1 MVDAVTG
8 RAALALLS
16 ANSAADQTG
25 NRKNPLLP
33 TPLKT
38 SQQGSGQRA
47 PAILQF
53 DTPKISPNTFS
64 ALQDSGLR
72 TIVRQEVTLEER
84 TRLEAEIRRRIQVT
98 ETGGDPGSPG
108 TPDQTNIITRRE
120 GSLDSRALDALRSLI
135 ERFNGQPQEPS
146 RFVPPLQQDIDGF
159 SDRLNSDDAGDA
171 LAGVIR
177 RIENSVI
184 GEDGLQFADI
194 FRDPALFLRI
204 AGGLAEFS
212 GETNHQAADALR
224 DVIFRLGDRRLHDG
238 NPRNDSLQSIRSAIG
253 RLGRALEDEDTA
265 TSALQQF
272 LTRIG
277 GTPDD
282 GSQAYGSR
290 IAAVVQQ
297 TLNDLRGNALDLT
310 AIEKLQNTINAVA
323 RLADIAG
330 NEDDSLRQQ
339 AGQELRDIL
348 AQYAQVS
355 ERSQTVVTPGEPARP
370 AVAPEKT
377 LTVVEETTL
386 VPRTEIARRVVAI
399 YSDVQEQLRPLQK
412 LSEPPPPTPSLQALS
427 PPPAQDDEDGRN
439 RFVIRA
445 RDDEDEDEQRFGIQA
460 PETNRPGILAGLTP
474 AQPGLASR
482 NPGSLF
488 DTRI

>member
-1 MVDAVTG
+1 M
-8 RAALALLS
+8 
-16 ANSAADQTG
+16 
-25 NRKNPLLP
+25 LP

-53 DTPKISPNTFS
+53 DTPKISANTFA

-72 TIVRQEVTLEER
+72 TIVRTEVTLEER
-84 TRLEAEIRRRIQVT
+84 ARLEAEIRRRILVT

-108 TPDQTNIITRRE
+108 TPDQRTVITRRE
-120 GSLDSRALDALRSLI
+120 GSLDSRALHALRSLI
-135 ERFNGQPQEPS
+135 DRFSGQPQEPS
-146 RFVPPLQQDIDGF
+146 RFVPPLQKDIDAF

-184 GEDGLQFADI
+184 GEDGLQFSDI
-194 FRDPALFLRI
+194 FRDPGLFIKI
-204 AGGLAEFS
+204 AVGLSEFGS
-212 GETNHQAADALR
+212 DTNHQAADALR

-253 RLGRALEDEDTA
+253 RLGRALDDEDNA

-277 GTPDD
+277 GTPDGGD
-282 GSQAYGSR
+282 NSYGNR
-290 IAAVVQQ
+290 IAAVLQQ
-297 TLNDLRGNALDLT
+297 TLNDLRGSNLDLT
-310 AIEKLQNTINAVA
+310 AIQKLQNTINAVA

-330 NEDDSLRQQ
+330 NEDDSLRQL
-339 AGQELRDIL
+339 AGQGLSDIL
-348 AQYAQVS
+348 SRYAQVS
-355 ERSQTVVTPGEPARP
+355 ESSQTVVTPGEPARAP
-370 AVAPEKT
+370 VAPEKT
-377 LTVVEETTL
+377 VTVVEETTL

-399 YSDVQEQLRPLQK
+399 YSDVQEQLRPLEK
-412 LSEPPPPTPSLQALS
+412 LNEPPPPTPSLQALA
-427 PPPAQDDEDGRN
+427 PPPARNDESGN
-439 RFVIRA
+439 RFVIRPPK
-445 RDDEDEDEQRFGIQA
+445 DEDEEQRFGIVTPEQA
-460 PETNRPGILAGLTP
+460 GQTGILAGLNT
-474 AQPGLASR
+474 AQPGGFGSR

-488 DTRI
+488 DSRI

>member
-1 MVDAVTG
+1 M
-8 RAALALLS
+8 
-16 ANSAADQTG
+16 
-25 NRKNPLLP
+25 LP

-47 PAILQF
+47 PAILHF
-53 DTPKISPNTFS
+53 DTPKISANTFA

-72 TIVRQEVTLEER
+72 TVVRREVTLEER
-84 TRLEAEIRRRIQVT
+84 TRLEAEIRRRILVT

-108 TPDQTNIITRRE
+108 TPDQRTVITRRE

-135 ERFNGQPQEPS
+135 DRFSTVAQEPS
-146 RFVPPLQQDIDGF
+146 RFVPPLQPDIDAF
-159 SDRLNSDDAGDA
+159 SNRLNSDDAGDA

-194 FRDPALFLRI
+194 FRDPGLFIKI
-204 AGGLAEFS
+204 AAGLSEFS
-212 GETNHQAADALR
+212 SDTNHQAADALR

-253 RLGRALEDEDTA
+253 RLGRALEDEDNA
-265 TSALQQF
+265 SSALQQF

-277 GTPDD
+277 GTPDGGGD
-282 GSQAYGSR
+282 GYGNR
-290 IAAVVQQ
+290 IATVLQQ
-297 TLNDLRGNALDLT
+297 TLNELRGSSLDLS
-310 AIEKLQNTINAVA
+310 AIQKLQNTINAII

-339 AGQELRDIL
+339 AEQGLGDIL
-348 AQYAQVS
+348 DRYAQVTESS
-355 ERSQTVVTPGEPARP
+355 ETVVTPGEPARAP
-370 AVAPEKT
+370 VAPEKT
-377 LTVVEETTL
+377 VTILEETTL

-399 YSDVQEQLRPLQK
+399 YSDVQEQLRPLEK
-412 LSEPPPPTPSLQALS
+412 LNEAPPPTPSLQALVT
-427 PPPAQDDEDGRN
+427 PPARNDDSGN
-439 RFVIRA
+439 RFVIRPRA
-445 RDDEDEDEQRFGIQA
+445 DEDEDEQRFGIVT
-460 PETNRPGILAGLTP
+460 PEPGQTGILAGLKTV
-474 AQPGLASR
+474 QPGGFGSG

-488 DTRI
+488 DSRI

>member
-1 MVDAVTG
+1 M
-8 RAALALLS
+8 
-16 ANSAADQTG
+16 
-25 NRKNPLLP
+25 LP

-47 PAILQF
+47 QTILQF
-53 DTPKISPNTFS
+53 DTPKISSSTFS

-72 TIVRQEVTLEER
+72 TVIRTEVTLEER
-84 TRLEAEIRRRIQVT
+84 TRLEAEIRRRILVT

-108 TPDQTNIITRRE
+108 TPDQTNVITRRE
-120 GSLDSRALDALRSLI
+120 GSLDGRALDALRSLI
-135 ERFNGQPQEPS
+135 ERFSSPPAEPS
-146 RFVPPLQQDIDGF
+146 RFVPPLQQDIDAF
-159 SDRLNSDDAGDA
+159 SDRVNSDDAGDA

-194 FRDPALFLRI
+194 FREPALFIKI
-204 AGGLAEFS
+204 AGGLSEFS
-212 GETNHQAADALR
+212 HETNQQAADAVR

-253 RLGRALEDEDTA
+253 RLGRALDDEDNA

-277 GTPDD
+277 GAPDD
-282 GSQAYGSR
+282 GSQGYGGR
-290 IAAVVQQ
+290 IATVLQQ

-330 NEDDSLRQQ
+330 SEDDNLRQL
-339 AGQELRDIL
+339 AGQGLRDIL
-348 AQYAQVS
+348 TQYAQVG
-355 ERSQTVVTPGEPARP
+355 ERSETVVTPGEPARP
-370 AVAPEKT
+370 AVAPEQT

-386 VPRTEIARRVVAI
+386 VPRTEIARRVVAV

-412 LSEPPPPTPSLQALS
+412 LSEAPPPTPSLQALVT
-427 PPPAQDDEDGRN
+427 PTAGNDDSGN

-445 RDDEDEDEQRFGIQA
+445 RDDEDDEQRFGIA
-460 PETNRPGILAGLTP
+460 TPETGRTGLNGGGSILGGLQAG
-474 AQPGLASR
+474 QGGYGNR

-488 DTRI
+488 DSRI